1 MKQMNI
7 ATQPTVQSASGA
19 ATEKPAANR
28 ANGAALQS
36 AEPVVAAPG
45 RKKPAGR
52 VEIGPAPVEVAGSLP
67 QKPGLAGAVGDSV
80 IGRANVDNTGAS
92 GALAPDADARTKGAP
107 DFLHPTPSRL
117 PGSPGKVAPEARCD
131 MHGAVAFDA
140 RDKGNEVTPDKPPQ
154 RHWQW
159 TGTDAEIGTLP
170 QAGEDVP
177 PEMPTTT
184 GIDDRVPYL
193 ALTAGAATPTLR
205 PPKMASTSTVK
216 PLLPKSRAECR
227 RRCGSDGFCD
237 PSSELGCGGVHCG
250 RKYDG
255 V

>member
-1 MKQMNI
+1 MKQKDI

-19 ATEKPAANR
+19 ATAKPAANR

-52 VEIGPAPVEVAGSLP
+52 VEIGPAPVEVAGPLP
-67 QKPGLAGAVGDSV
+67 QKPGLPG
-80 IGRANVDNTGAS
+80 
-92 GALAPDADARTKGAP
+92 TKGAP
-107 DFLHPTPSRL
+107 DFLHPTPFEL
-117 PGSPGKVAPEARCD
+117 PGSPGKAAPEARGD

-140 RDKGNEVTPDKPPQ
+140 GDKGNEVTPDKPPRRHRQ
-154 RHWQW
+154 R
-159 TGTDAEIGTLP
+159 TDPGAEIGTLP